1 MDRLSIEIL
10 SLIAAAAA
18 SSGPQIDLS
27 TVYDVWTL
35 HDKPKFPGSGKPKEN
50 SLASCAAVSR
60 DWQLAFEP
68 FTFHT
73 LVLSPKRIVQAE
85 RQGYLTPRRLGCIR
99 YLAVPI
105 TFPLPWP
112 WDVPI
117 IFAQVGEWPPPSE
130 SDGVEEQ
137 KTIEGDESADAPD
150 PAWEDVEGSEEN
162 DEDLDNDGYMDVED
176 DMQPPEERGYDK
188 LFTAIIRS
196 LFRVLKLAPVHENGQ
211 PYMDLR
217 LGFPVPREYGWCF
230 ANGIE
235 QPEAERLEV
244 GWCSPLYLDL
254 GFNQDELP
262 NLPVIASCSFD
273 LVSWS
278 LFFAPESVCRLA
290 SKMPRL
296 RKIKMH
302 LSDMEW
308 RNPELRVGLRERF
321 ARSLPLLPESVLDFE
336 LRYSRR
342 VPRDH
347 SHAPA
352 SIVPPDEKHDLL
364 SQALFNFSRRE
375 NLLRFSAKGSFDL
388 NILGT
393 SEKALAACNGWPK
406 LETYD
411 VGFLAITP
419 SGQWLAMA
427 FTDNPNTDSFRDE
440 RWGPPKVRLSQT
452 MHIVWSAPLG
462 GQHRTCPV

>member
-35 HDKPKFPGSGKPKEN
+35 HDKPKFPGSGKTKEN

-68 FTFHT
+68 FMFQT

-85 RQGYLTPRRLGCIR
+85 RQGYLTPRRLGYIR
-99 YLAVPI
+99 NIAVPI

-117 IFAQVGEWPPPSE
+117 VFAQVGEWPPPSE
-130 SDGVEEQ
+130 IDDGEDQ
-137 KTIEGDESADAPD
+137 KSVEGDESANVNDA
-150 PAWEDVEGSEEN
+150 AWENVAGSEET
-162 DEDLDNDGYMDVED
+162 DEEDLDSDGYMDVED

-196 LFRVLKLAPVHENGQ
+196 LFRILKLAPVHENGQ
-211 PYMDLR
+211 PYINLQ

-230 ANGIE
+230 AKSIYE
-235 QPEAERLEV
+235 PEAERVEV

-262 NLPVIASCSFD
+262 SLPAIASCSFD

-278 LFFAPESVCRLA
+278 LFFAPESVCKIA

-308 RNPELRVGLRERF
+308 RNPELRVGLRQRGFIRWPEEC
-321 ARSLPLLPESVLDFE
+321 SL
-336 LRYSRR
+336 
-342 VPRDH
+342 
-347 SHAPA
+347 
-352 SIVPPDEKHDLL
+352 
-364 SQALFNFSRRE
+364 
-375 NLLRFSAKGSFDL
+375 
-388 NILGT
+388 
-393 SEKALAACNGWPK
+393 K
-406 LETYD
+406 LT
-411 VGFLAITP
+411 
-419 SGQWLAMA
+419 
-427 FTDNPNTDSFRDE
+427 
-440 RWGPPKVRLSQT
+440 
-452 MHIVWSAPLG
+452 
-462 GQHRTCPV
+462 